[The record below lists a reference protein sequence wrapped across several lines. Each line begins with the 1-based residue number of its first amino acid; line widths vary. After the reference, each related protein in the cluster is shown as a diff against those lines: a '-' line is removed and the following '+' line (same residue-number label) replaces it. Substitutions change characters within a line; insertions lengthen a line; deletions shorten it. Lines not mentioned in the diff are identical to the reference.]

1 MSDAQADPQTD
12 NLLKDMQPSTKAF
25 RLLALSANLGLLAW
39 VAIWQIFLSPHPH
52 INSTTLAIAWCIPLL
67 LPLPG
72 ILAGKPYTHA
82 WANFVLM
89 LYFLHALTLLY
100 LDGGERWLA
109 LVELLLTSTAFVGN
123 ILYARSRGKE
133 LGLKLK
139 RLSEVEKQ
147 EKSKFE

>member
-1 MSDAQADPQTD
+1 MDMS
-12 NLLKDMQPSTKAF
+12 STTKQF
-25 RLLALSANLGLLAW
+25 RLLALFGNLSLLAW
-39 VAIWQIFLSPHPH
+39 VLIWQLALSPHPH
-52 INSTTLAIAWCIPLL
+52 LSSYAIALVWAIPLL

-89 LYFLHALTLLY
+89 LYFLHALTILY
-100 LDGGERWLA
+100 IDGGERMLA
-109 LVELLLTSTAFVGN
+109 LVELILTSLGFAGN
-123 ILYARSRGKE
+123 ILFARSRGKE

-147 EKSKFE
+147 EKSKFDN